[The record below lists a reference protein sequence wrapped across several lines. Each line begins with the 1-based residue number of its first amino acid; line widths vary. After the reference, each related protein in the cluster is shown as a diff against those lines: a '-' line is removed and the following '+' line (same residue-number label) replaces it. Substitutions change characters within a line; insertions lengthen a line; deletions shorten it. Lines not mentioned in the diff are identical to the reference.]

1 MSRFDPDRY
10 LAVDPTTGEPRNELA
25 RHSLDD
31 ARRALDA
38 LQSAQLRWAGVPL
51 ESRAAAVRTLA
62 DRLRAEAEPLARLM
76 ADEMGKPL
84 AQGRGEVE
92 KSALACEYFARHGA
106 DALQRV
112 PVDLAP
118 GEGVAHAGSR
128 PATGAT
134 DASGTP
140 SAAPS
145 AQAPE
150 AGYLHRPL
158 GVILAVM
165 PWNFPVWQVVRA
177 AAPAL
182 LAGNAVVL
190 KHAPNVAGCAA
201 LLERLFA
208 EAGFVAPGAGAP
220 AVLVNLRLSRDD
232 VAEVIAHPTT
242 QGVTL
247 TGSVAAGRAVAALAG
262 QHLKK
267 TVLELGGSDAYLVLD
282 DADLDRAAEACVAS
296 RLQNAGQSC
305 IAAKRLIVLDEVHDA
320 FVARVLGRLQAA
332 VMGSPLD
339 PSTTLGPLARED
351 LRDALH
357 DQVRRSVEAGARLRL
372 GGEVP
377 DAPGWWYP
385 PTLLT
390 DVAPGMPA
398 ADEELFGPVAAVL
411 RARDEAHAVELA
423 NDTPFG
429 LGAAVFTRNLER
441 GRRLAERELQAGS
454 VFVNDFVRSD
464 PRLPFGGIRAS
475 GYGRELSPLGIREF
489 VNVKTVVVR

>member
-1 MSRFDPDRY
+1 MSHVHPNRY
-10 LAVDPTTGEPRNELA
+10 HVVDPCTGAVGDEFA
-25 RHSLDD
+25 RHSLDE
-31 ARRALDA
+31 AVKRLEALQAAQKRWARSPFERRASA
-38 LQSAQLRWAGVPL
+38 LHQLAQ
-51 ESRAAAVRTLA
+51 
-62 DRLRAEAEPLARLM
+62 RLRDEAGALAQLM

-84 AQGRGEVE
+84 SQGRGEVE
-92 KSALACEYFARHGA
+92 KSAWACEYYARHGA

-112 PVDLAP
+112 PVALGP
-118 GEGVAHAGSR
+118 GDASTGSGTE
-128 PATGAT
+128 ATGGP
-134 DASGTP
+134 D
-140 SAAPS
+140 
-145 AQAPE
+145 
-150 AGYLHRPL
+150 AGYLHEPL
-158 GVILAVM
+158 GVVLAVM

-190 KHAPNVAGCAA
+190 KHAPNVPGCAEA
-201 LLERLFA
+201 LAHLFA
-208 EAGFVAPGAGAP
+208 TAGFSAPDGESGLEPGPEPGAP
-220 AVLVNLRLSRDD
+220 LLLNLRLALDD
-232 VAEVIAHPTT
+232 VAEIIAHSAI

-262 QHLKK
+262 RHLKK
-267 TVLELGGSDAYLVLD
+267 TVLELGGSDAYIVLD
-282 DADLDRAAEACVAS
+282 DADLDRAAEACVTS

-305 IAAKRLIVLDEVHDA
+305 IAAKRLIVVDEVHDA
-320 FVARVLGRLQAA
+320 FVARVLGRLQSA
-332 VMGSPLD
+332 VMGPPLD
-339 PSTTLGPLARED
+339 PATTLGPLARED
-351 LRDALH
+351 LRDTLH

-377 DAPGWWYP
+377 DEPGWWYP

-390 DVAPGMPA
+390 DVTPGMPA

-411 RARDEAHAVELA
+411 RARDEAHAIKLA

-441 GRRLAERELQAGS
+441 GRRIAERELQAGS